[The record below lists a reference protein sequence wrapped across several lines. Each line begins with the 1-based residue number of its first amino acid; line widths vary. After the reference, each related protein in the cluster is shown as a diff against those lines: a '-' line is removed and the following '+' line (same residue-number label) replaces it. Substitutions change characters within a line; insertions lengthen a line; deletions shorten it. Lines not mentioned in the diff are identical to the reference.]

1 MEYTSHASSLLLV
14 GPSPDFSCHFLWG
27 RHSPPRS
34 STKSGTLVPLV
45 LQPPPSP
52 TEYTTMPDHPSS
64 SSSVTAPQE
73 KSAAR
78 PYKCP
83 YPTCGR
89 AFSRLEHQTRHIRT
103 HTGEKPFVCTF
114 PLCEKRFSRSDE
126 LTRHSRIHSNDHNPG
141 SSKKT
146 ATASKGSV
154 KLEHHAATNS
164 VESIDGGVPFE
175 HHHQGESVFPV
186 SSTYSGGGRVK
197 KKAKSRAN
205 SDDEGEA
212 YARPTAIG
220 SYDGPHSRRTQPS
233 SAGPSF
239 SIASTTSPAT
249 SNGMPNPPASAPASN
264 VPSPFTTLSSIAMD
278 ELYALERQ
286 EALRRAYYEQRHA
299 EALRRAEYQTR
310 QLRLSKSA
318 TTSPVMKAGLTLSND
333 HPDRAFFPF
342 SSMNPGHPSRPQNAA
357 DEEHAQRSRRRMS
370 GPSWQLSP
378 PGSATTSP
386 TMPPHNGPSN
396 PNASGLV
403 QSRSSGHLV
412 ETMMKHHSSNS
423 WGAPHHHPYALPS
436 QQHHLRQHHGVNRLS
451 RGQEEPSETP
461 SPMSSDSEPLP
472 AAMPGYPPH
481 QHRGG
486 ILPQS
491 PPSGRRI
498 VGFHSTP
505 ASADHSPPYH
515 YSSVI
520 RNGNAPAEFANHTP
534 AFTPSTSPFLGP
546 LRTLNIHSTNPSR
559 APSPVLLPPPGYP
572 NHYSGKEE
580 DPTVTGFGPHSR
592 NSSTGAFTFGSPTHH
607 QGGALHR
614 AMLNKSGPHPGVV
627 GQPFQYHMLPH
638 NQAYMEK
645 PGSLL
650 VSGANSFSTSNLTTP
665 QLSSGS
671 ASGPSSTGS
680 SPPGMVGG
688 LGLQQF
694 HGAPGGTRMSRSAAN
709 SRAPSP
715 ERGHYASRP
724 PSSGNGNPPH
734 HHLAHSV
741 RMAFGMTPINSGP
754 GQKERDNGNSGFS
767 TPYPPGQQQPQQFAV
782 SSASAVS
789 SPSTPW
795 SSVRG
800 NPTSAGGNPAG
811 RAPGTPFGFPQS
823 LSMPP
828 SRSNSPPITLPPIK
842 TLSTSPPS
850 QKRGRGFGFGAGFG
864 MTSTTSGDGVK
875 EKAKERGKDADGDE
889 VMDDDETEDG
899 NAAANLRRPPMRR
912 PAKKASSGK
921 DNARN
926 SKGGEGDADADVEG
940 GMSESDSDGEDAGRI
955 VMRTRRSSTRVPV
968 GRKRGAGDGND
979 TRLDDA
985 DDIDIDLGTA
995 DANDDSHQASLK
1007 FNRSSPSVRRG
1018 PQSIDKTIIKEVLA
1032 EDDEEEHVVPERV
1045 ERVELPRFKDFE
1057 AAALKGSTQA
1067 VSSLGPVR
1075 SPQKMSIDSIV
1086 S

>member
-1 MEYTSHASSLLLV
+1 
-14 GPSPDFSCHFLWG
+14 
-27 RHSPPRS
+27 
-34 STKSGTLVPLV
+34 
-45 LQPPPSP
+45 
-52 TEYTTMPDHPSS
+52 MPDHPSS

-141 SSKKT
+141 
-146 ATASKGSV
+146 ASV

-386 TMPPHNGPSN
+386 SMPPHNGPSN

-614 AMLNKSGPHPGVV
+614 AMLNKSGPHSQGLGLGVV

-638 NQAYMEK
+638 NQAYLEK

-767 TPYPPGQQQPQQFAV
+767 TPYPPGQQQPQQFSV
-782 SSASAVS
+782 SSATAAS

-811 RAPGTPFGFPQS
+811 RASGTPFGFPQS

-889 VMDDDETEDG
+889 
-899 NAAANLRRPPMRR
+899 
-912 PAKKASSGK
+912 
-921 DNARN
+921 
-926 SKGGEGDADADVEG
+926 
-940 GMSESDSDGEDAGRI
+940 
-955 VMRTRRSSTRVPV
+955 
-968 GRKRGAGDGND
+968 
-979 TRLDDA
+979 
-985 DDIDIDLGTA
+985 
-995 DANDDSHQASLK
+995 
-1007 FNRSSPSVRRG
+1007 
-1018 PQSIDKTIIKEVLA
+1018 SIDKTIIKEVLA

-1075 SPQKMSIDSIV
+1075 PPQNAESSKMSIDSIV